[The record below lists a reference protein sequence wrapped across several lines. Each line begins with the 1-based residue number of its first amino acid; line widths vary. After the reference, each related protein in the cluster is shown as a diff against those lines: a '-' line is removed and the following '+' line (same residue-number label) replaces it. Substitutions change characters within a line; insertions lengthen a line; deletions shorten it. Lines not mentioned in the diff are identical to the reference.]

1 MEAILRRIIGMN
13 FKFASDKAETV
24 SPDIL
29 ASYIETLSLH
39 RGRYRDS
46 MSKELV
52 RLIDNL
58 PPRAYVTTRMDHIER
73 DLLMQTVGHIW
84 KKVTGNNIRDVD
96 TRTATTESSRLDGT
110 YWMVPG
116 GILVRGF
123 NHFSAAK
130 SHRDLLCGILDINGF
145 IFEAKALE
153 KDPHELINLV
163 LSHGGIR
170 VAIDRKK
177 SAVYMQT
184 TEGSWP
190 WARDKLRKM
199 YHKHKVARV
208 IDRREPYKGWKSGV
222 PVIVK

>member
-1 MEAILRRIIGMN
+1 MSIL
-13 FKFASDKAETV
+13 KLSSDDKETV

-39 RGRYRDS
+39 RGQHYES
-46 MSKELV
+46 MPKELV
-52 RLIDNL
+52 HLIDNL
-58 PPRAYVTTRMDHIER
+58 PPRAYVASRMDRVER
-73 DLLMQTVGHIW
+73 ELLMQTVGHIW
-84 KKVTGNNIRDVD
+84 KKVTGNNIRSVD
-96 TRTATTESSRLDGT
+96 TRIATTDSHRLDGT

-116 GILVRGF
+116 GILIRGF

-130 SHRDLLCGILDINGF
+130 NHRDLLCGILGINGF
-145 IFEAKALE
+145 VFEATVLE
-153 KDPHELINLV
+153 KDPHGLINLV

-170 VAIDRKK
+170 VAINREK

-190 WARDKLRKM
+190 WARDKLKKM
-199 YHKHKVARV
+199 WHKHKVARV
-208 IDRREPYKGWKSGV
+208 IDRRQPYRGWKSGV

>member
-1 MEAILRRIIGMN
+1 MN
-13 FKFASDKAETV
+13 FEFSSDKHESV

-29 ASYIETLSLH
+29 ASYIESLCLH
-39 RGRYRDS
+39 RGQHRDS
-46 MSKELV
+46 MSKEIL

-58 PPRAYVTTRMDHIER
+58 PPRSYVINKMDHIER

-84 KKVTGNNIRDVD
+84 KKITGNSIRSVD
-96 TRTATTESSRLDGT
+96 TKMATTDSGRLDGT

-130 SHRDLLCGILDINGF
+130 NHRDLLCSMLDINGF
-145 IFEAKALE
+145 VFEAKVLE
-153 KDPHELINLV
+153 KDPHGLINLI

-170 VAIDRKK
+170 VAVDRSK

>member
-1 MEAILRRIIGMN
+1 MNILKTAAGEGG
-13 FKFASDKAETV
+13 KEPV

-29 ASYIETLSLH
+29 SSYIETLFLH
-39 RGRYRDS
+39 RGRYHDALD
-46 MSKELV
+46 KDVV

-58 PPRAYVTTRMDHIER
+58 PPRSYVTSRMDGIER
-73 DLLMQTVGHIW
+73 ELLMQTVGHIW
-84 KKVTGNNIRDVD
+84 RKVTGSSIREVD
-96 TRTATTESSRLDGT
+96 TRVATTDSGRLDGT

-130 SHRDLLCGILDINGF
+130 NHRGLLCGILGINGF
-145 IFEAKALE
+145 VFEAKALE
-153 KDPHELINLV
+153 KDPHGLINLV

-170 VAIDRKK
+170 VAVDRGK

-190 WARDKLRKM
+190 WARDKLRRM
-199 YHKHKVARV
+199 WHKHKVARV
-208 IDRREPYKGWKSGV
+208 IDRREPYRGWKSGV

>member
-1 MEAILRRIIGMN
+1 MN
-13 FKFASDKAETV
+13 FDFSSDKHESV

-29 ASYIETLSLH
+29 ASYIESLCLH
-39 RGRYRDS
+39 RGQHHDS
-46 MSKELV
+46 MPKEII

-58 PPRAYVTTRMDHIER
+58 PPRSFVIKKMDHIER

-84 KKVTGNNIRDVD
+84 RKVTGNSIRSVD
-96 TRTATTESSRLDGT
+96 TKMATTDSGRLDGT

-130 SHRDLLCGILDINGF
+130 SHRDLLCSMLDINGF
-145 IFEAKALE
+145 IFEAKVLE
-153 KDPHELINLV
+153 KDPHGLINLV

-170 VAIDRKK
+170 VAVDRNK